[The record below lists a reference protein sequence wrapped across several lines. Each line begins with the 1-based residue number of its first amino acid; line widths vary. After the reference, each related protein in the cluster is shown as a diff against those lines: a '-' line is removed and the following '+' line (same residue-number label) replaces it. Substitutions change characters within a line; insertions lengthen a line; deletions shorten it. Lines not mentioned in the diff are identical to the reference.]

1 MTENTSRTVGE
12 ELQAAR
18 LDKGLSLDDIQAT
31 TKIQKR
37 YLAAIENGQFDQ
49 LPGAFYER
57 AFTRQYAAAVG
68 VDADELI
75 KKHEGDVAPALAAT
89 EPVPD
94 MSNARVDADNITRTG
109 MHRAEE
115 SAIEKTRGL
124 IPKIIAVIAIIAVIG
139 LIWALVSTFASNAKN
154 NATFASSEVVTTT
167 SKVASSKKNS
177 AAKSETTKSG
187 TSKKTASAKSAS
199 AKNTTT
205 IGTPTISGTTSTI
218 AITTNTAK
226 AHTLVLTAAGDVWS
240 QVTIDGSQV
249 YYQTLPGSTS
259 KEIEVPANAQSISL
273 HFGNAD
279 NVTVQFDGKD
289 VTMNNTSLVW
299 TATLNLTDN

>member
-124 IPKIIAVIAIIAVIG
+124 IPK
-139 LIWALVSTFASNAKN
+139 NYR
-154 NATFASSEVVTTT
+154 
-167 SKVASSKKNS
+167 
-177 AAKSETTKSG
+177 
-187 TSKKTASAKSAS
+187 
-199 AKNTTT
+199 
-205 IGTPTISGTTSTI
+205 
-218 AITTNTAK
+218 
-226 AHTLVLTAAGDVWS
+226 GDCDCRGDRVNLG
-240 QVTIDGSQV
+240 VG
-249 YYQTLPGSTS
+249 
-259 KEIEVPANAQSISL
+259 
-273 HFGNAD
+273 F
-279 NVTVQFDGKD
+279 NVCK
-289 VTMNNTSLVW
+289 
-299 TATLNLTDN
+299 